1 MAADLTIPKK
11 DYGYHLSFTVHDSAG
26 NACDLT
32 GYTITL
38 KVWREDMPGLLMSG
52 SCAIVVAASGTCRY
66 SMVAGAF
73 NKAGAYQAKLE
84 LTKSGVVE
92 STQNFKIEVE
102 ESH

>member
-11 DYGYHLSFTVHDSAG
+11 DYGYYLSFTVQDSAG
-26 NACDLT
+26 VAYDLT

-38 KVWREDMPGLLMSG
+38 KVWRKDVPGLLMSG
-52 SCAIVVAASGTCRY
+52 NCAIVVAASGTCRY
-66 SMVAGAF
+66 SVVAGVF
-73 NKAGAYQAKLE
+73 NKAGTYQAELE

-92 STQNFKIEVE
+92 STRNFEIKVE